1 MGRHKK
7 SPMAHVDRR
16 AKNNQR
22 IADVCEIRDDAV
34 QIGLQQTAERWKPRY
49 TTEWIEDVVFYRI
62 HKSILEGSCQYEV
75 DGD

>member
-1 MGRHKK
+1 MGRHQHTL
-7 SPMAHVDRR
+7 AHVDRR

-34 QIGLQQTAERWKPRY
+34 RLGLQETTERWKPRY
-49 TTEWIEDVVFYRI
+49 DVEWIEDVVFYRI
-62 HKSILEGSCQYEV
+62 HKSILEGSCQYDV